1 MFMVAAILIT
11 CTQSFSNNK
20 HKGNCG
26 GSGRRGGGGGQP
38 CTCETKN
45 SLPQGS
51 LWGNRE
57 EITLVFAVIA
67 IHYSRGRKQRESG
80 FAGNIVG
87 NIEG

>member
-26 GSGRRGGGGGQP
+26 GGGGEGGQSVHVRNQ
-38 CTCETKN
+38 TQ
-45 SLPQGS
+45 SSARLPKGKS
-51 LWGNRE
+51 RG
-57 EITLVFAVIA
+57 
-67 IHYSRGRKQRESG
+67 HYSRGRKQLESG
-80 FAGNIVG
+80 FAGNIVV